1 MLENLTQGLKAP
13 CVMDVKIGARTYGPD
28 ATEAK
33 MKQED
38 AKYLGTKVV
47 FFLELWYLHDQLS
60 RCLSASACWGSSVTM
75 RKG

>member
-1 MLENLTQGLKAP
+1 MLENLTQGLEAP

-47 FFLELWYLHDQLS
+47 FFLRS
-60 RCLSASACWGSSVTM
+60 MASS
-75 RKG
+75 

>member
-47 FFLELWYLHDQLS
+47 FFKKHGIFMISFPGAS
-60 RCLSASACWGSSVTM
+60 RLQRAGDHQPQ
-75 RKG
+75 

>member
-47 FFLELWYLHDQLS
+47 SLRS
-60 RCLSASACWGSSVTM
+60 KTSS
-75 RKG
+75 

>member
-47 FFLELWYLHDQLS
+47 VFFENHGIFMISFLGAS
-60 RCLSASACWGSSVTM
+60 RLQCAGDHQPQ
-75 RKG
+75 

>member
-1 MLENLTQGLKAP
+1 MLENLTQGLVAP

-38 AKYLGTKVV
+38 AKYLGTKV
-47 FFLELWYLHDQLS
+47 FFLLEAWRLHDQLS
-60 RCLSASACWGSSVTM
+60 RCLSASACWGSSATM
-75 RKG
+75 RRG